1 MSGRLGFISKGI
13 RIVWVKTQEQQSLTK
28 WEGMFFVSSA
38 LIAARNL
45 WSDVSEGLSGL
56 NNMLLGHI
64 KHGILSQS
72 DSLSITI
79 NSTVV
84 ASSSHINPA
93 TIFMFDEGRKK
104 KDLGIKSIHRLLVF
118 SGNHGAQSVVALDS
132 WSDDQADGRSSGAT
146 TRRLGVTRSRICV
159 RVSLD

>member
-1 MSGRLGFISKGI
+1 
-13 RIVWVKTQEQQSLTK
+13 
-28 WEGMFFVSSA
+28 MFFVSSA

-45 WSDVSEGLSGL
+45 WSDVSEGFSGL

-93 TIFMFDEGRKK
+93 TIFMFDEVRKK
-104 KDLGIKSIHRLLVF
+104 KRLRHQIYPQVASIF
-118 SGNHGAQSVVALDS
+118 
-132 WSDDQADGRSSGAT
+132 W
-146 TRRLGVTRSRICV
+146 
-159 RVSLD
+159 

>member
-1 MSGRLGFISKGI
+1 M
-13 RIVWVKTQEQQSLTK
+13 
-28 WEGMFFVSSA
+28 
-38 LIAARNL
+38 
-45 WSDVSEGLSGL
+45 
-56 NNMLLGHI
+56 
-64 KHGILSQS
+64 
-72 DSLSITI
+72 
-79 NSTVV
+79 

-93 TIFMFDEGRKK
+93 TIFMFDEGRKN
-104 KDLGIKSIHRLLVF
+104 LSTIHRLLVF

>member
-1 MSGRLGFISKGI
+1 
-13 RIVWVKTQEQQSLTK
+13 
-28 WEGMFFVSSA
+28 MFFVSSA
-38 LIAARNL
+38 LIAAWNL
-45 WSDVSEGLSGL
+45 WSDVSEGFSGL

-64 KHGILSQS
+64 KHGVLSQS
-72 DSLSITI
+72 DITI
-79 NSTVV
+79 DSTVV

-93 TIFMFDEGRKK
+93 TIFMFDEGKKK
-104 KDLGIKSIHRLLVF
+104 KDLSPQASKLSTIHRLLVF

>member
-1 MSGRLGFISKGI
+1 
-13 RIVWVKTQEQQSLTK
+13 
-28 WEGMFFVSSA
+28 MFFVSSA

-45 WSDVSEGLSGL
+45 WSDVSEGFSGL

-72 DSLSITI
+72 DSLSISI

-104 KDLGIKSIHRLLVF
+104 RLKPSGIKSIHYP
-118 SGNHGAQSVVALDS
+118 QVAS
-132 WSDDQADGRSSGAT
+132 IFW
-146 TRRLGVTRSRICV
+146 
-159 RVSLD
+159 

>member
-38 LIAARNL
+38 PIAARNL

-104 KDLGIKSIHRLLVF
+104 KDLGIKSIHYP
-118 SGNHGAQSVVALDS
+118 QVAS
-132 WSDDQADGRSSGAT
+132 IFW
-146 TRRLGVTRSRICV
+146 
-159 RVSLD
+159 

>member
-1 MSGRLGFISKGI
+1 
-13 RIVWVKTQEQQSLTK
+13 
-28 WEGMFFVSSA
+28 MFFVSSA

-104 KDLGIKSIHRLLVF
+104 KDLGIKSIHYPQVAIQIF